1 MADIDKDLQKA
12 IDDHLKRLYERYKS
26 NTKVFTAALVGHI
39 SLSIVFVIS
48 ILFPFLF
55 LQIDARETNSEL
67 ERLSQGIAQQEQ
79 RVTLYR
85 QAMTGLK
92 KVFEAVENMP
102 KPLESYIQALEKEAA
117 GGPAA
122 PMPDG
127 LKPTAESCGSPGDKG
142 PWMECRIRQYMTARA
157 AQYQDILANE
167 IAAPLE
173 RLNIKE
179 FDQWKA
185 DLQAGIKRHADRFRV
200 EMTANPGFWRGFN
213 QNAPIYKSMIDGAH
227 RFHVD
232 HHFEEI
238 GRRMEEASA
247 ARQAE
252 VEQLNQKKDRI
263 QKSKEGLNNALK
275 NIKTRF
281 GKLGLEVDDA
291 ILLAPLA
298 LAALFFVA
306 ALQLCQ
312 NIQLRRS
319 FHRLFQASDP
329 RKVAITDAEIAL
341 AMPLWADPL
350 VPPIQRNVKLAALM
364 IPAIASALTMLV
376 VFYCW
381 TIPDA
386 FAELTRIDHVK
397 YVLYYLL
404 SAGLFIYGFLRTR
417 SAIKNYGVFSS
428 LTERTTEAFIEPIRR
443 EK

>member
-1 MADIDKDLQKA
+1 MAEINKDLQKA

-26 NTKVFTAALVGHI
+26 NTKVFTAAIVGHI
-39 SLSIVFVIS
+39 SLSTVFVIS
-48 ILFPFLF
+48 ILLPFLY

-79 RVTLYR
+79 RAAAYR
-85 QAMTGLK
+85 QALTGLK
-92 KVFEAVENMP
+92 KVFEAVENAP
-102 KPLESYIQALEKEAA
+102 KPLESYIQALEKEAV

-122 PMPDG
+122 FMPDG
-127 LKPTAESCGSPGDKG
+127 LKPTPESCGSNADKDR
-142 PWMECRIRQYMTARA
+142 WMECRIRQYMAARA
-157 AQYQDILANE
+157 AQYQDILARE

-173 RLNIKE
+173 KLNIKE

-185 DLQAGIKRHADRFRV
+185 DLQAGMKRQADRFRT
-200 EMTANPGFWRGFN
+200 EMTANPGFWRDFN
-213 QNAPIYKSMIDGAH
+213 QNAPIYKNMIEGAH
-227 RFHVD
+227 RFYAD

-238 GRRMEEASA
+238 GRRMEESSA
-247 ARQAE
+247 ARRAE
-252 VEQLNQKKDRI
+252 VDQLNQKKDQI

-312 NIQLRRS
+312 NIQLRKS

-329 RKVAITDAEIAL
+329 QKVAITDAEIAL
-341 AMPLWADPL
+341 AMPLWVEPL
-350 VPPIQRNVKLAALM
+350 APPIQRKVKLAALM
-364 IPAIASALTMLV
+364 IPAIASALTLLV

-386 FAELTRIDHVK
+386 FAGLTGIDYVK
-397 YVLYYLL
+397 YIFYYLL
-404 SAGLFIYGFLRTR
+404 SAGFFIYGFQRTR
-417 SAIKNYGVFSS
+417 RAIKNYGASSS
-428 LTERTTEAFIEPIRR
+428 LTELITEA
-443 EK
+443 